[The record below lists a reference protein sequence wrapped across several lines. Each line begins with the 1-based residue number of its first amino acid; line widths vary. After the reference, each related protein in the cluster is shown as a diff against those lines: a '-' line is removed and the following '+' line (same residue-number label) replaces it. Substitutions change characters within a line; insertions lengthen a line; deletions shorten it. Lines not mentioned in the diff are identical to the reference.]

1 MADPAVGFD
10 AGIAYVVYGSAT
22 LADTLDLESEPADI
36 TLLGEAASDN
46 FGGAV
51 AGGDINGDGL
61 GDVMVGA
68 RRADSGGLSNT
79 GKTYVIYGDSTIT
92 VPDTLDASTAD
103 IVIIGAAKD
112 DNLGNALAVGDL
124 NGDTIGDLVVSAIW
138 SDPGGTTSGEV
149 YVFYGDP
156 GDTTAAT
163 VEIDLSDASP
173 LPDSDYVDILGGT
186 AFDRTGQSV
195 AAGDFNGDG
204 IDDIAIGA
212 SGADPAGMSGAG
224 EVHIMYG
231 GSLPHEISLPG
242 GADVTIAGDAALA
255 SLGWSMASLNLNGD
269 GFDDL
274 PIGASTGDAPGGV
287 RAGNTHVILGDPQL
301 VNQINLSSTA
311 ADITIYG
318 DDPDDANSYA
328 VAAADMN
335 GDFVEDMILGAPTAD
350 TVGGGADAG
359 EVYII
364 YGEAPYVELSIPD
377 TSATYNENLVIPV
390 SVDTTNGLKMAALD
404 LHLAFDSDLLL
415 WNSILDA
422 GTLINAWTVNASV
435 TPGAATY
442 DRYAESIGVD
452 KRRSVHRHG
461 RPPEHRF
468 HRARCAY
475 SGYVDTGQRSCAIQR
490 GSSRMGAPGRRVRLL
505 TRQRRER
512 GHNRGFDSQRYRACT
527 SHRSRPQRRSG
538 GDRSRHR

>member
-186 AFDRTGQSV
+186 RLRPNRTIRRRRRFQWRW
-195 AAGDFNGDG
+195 
-204 IDDIAIGA
+204 
-212 SGADPAGMSGAG
+212 
-224 EVHIMYG
+224 HRR
-231 GSLPHEISLPG
+231 H
-242 GADVTIAGDAALA
+242 
-255 SLGWSMASLNLNGD
+255 
-269 GFDDL
+269 
-274 PIGASTGDAPGGV
+274 
-287 RAGNTHVILGDPQL
+287 
-301 VNQINLSSTA
+301 
-311 ADITIYG
+311 
-318 DDPDDANSYA
+318 
-328 VAAADMN
+328 
-335 GDFVEDMILGAPTAD
+335 
-350 TVGGGADAG
+350 
-359 EVYII
+359 
-364 YGEAPYVELSIPD
+364 
-377 TSATYNENLVIPV
+377 
-390 SVDTTNGLKMAALD
+390 
-404 LHLAFDSDLLL
+404 
-415 WNSILDA
+415 
-422 GTLINAWTVNASV
+422 
-435 TPGAATY
+435 
-442 DRYAESIGVD
+442 RY
-452 KRRSVHRHG
+452 
-461 RPPEHRF
+461 
-468 HRARCAY
+468 RC
-475 SGYVDTGQRSCAIQR
+475 QR
-490 GSSRMGAPGRRVRLL
+490 G
-505 TRQRRER
+505 
-512 GHNRGFDSQRYRACT
+512 
-527 SHRSRPQRRSG
+527 
-538 GDRSRHR
+538 